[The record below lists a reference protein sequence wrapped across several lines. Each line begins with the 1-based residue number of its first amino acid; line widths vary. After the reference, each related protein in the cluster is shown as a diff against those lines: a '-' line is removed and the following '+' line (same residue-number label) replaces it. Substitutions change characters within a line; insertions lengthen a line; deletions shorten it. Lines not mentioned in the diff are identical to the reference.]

1 MLIDLLFLIAMV
13 FAVIKGLQRG
23 FIIAL
28 FSIVGWIIGLAAAMK
43 LSTVVAA
50 YLDDSTNISA
60 KWLPFISF
68 ILVFIAVVFIVQLG
82 ASLLHKTAESM
93 ALAPLNRLG
102 GIVLYVLLYS
112 IVFSIVLFFA
122 IQMNLVTDT
131 AIKESRV
138 YPWVQPIGPF
148 VINSMGNIIPFFQ
161 DMFKE
166 LQNFFQDLSERIPE
180 KQ

>member
-1 MLIDLLFLIAMV
+1 VLIDLLFLLQMV
-13 FAVIKGLQRG
+13 FAVIKGLQKG

-43 LSTVVAA
+43 LSTVVAG
-50 YLDDSTNISA
+50 YLDESTNISA

-68 ILVFIAVVFIVQLG
+68 ILVFMLVVFLIQLG

-102 GIVLYVLLYS
+102 GVILYVLLYA
-112 IVFSIVLFFA
+112 IIFSIVLFFA
-122 IQMNLVTDT
+122 IQMNLLSDES
-131 AIKESRV
+131 IRDSRV

-166 LQNFFQDLSERIPE
+166 LQNFFEDLSQRIPE
-180 KQ
+180 K

>member
-1 MLIDLLFLIAMV
+1 MLIDLLFLIAML

-43 LSTVVAA
+43 LSTFVAA

-68 ILVFIAVVFIVQLG
+68 LLVFMAVVFLVQLG

-102 GIVLYVLLYS
+102 GIILYVLLYS
-112 IVFSIVLFFA
+112 IVFSIILFFA
-122 IQMNLVTDT
+122 IQMNLVTDA
-131 AIKESRV
+131 AIKESKV
-138 YPWVQPIGPF
+138 YPRVQPIGPF

-166 LQNFFQDLSERIPE
+166 LQDFFQNLSERIPE
-180 KQ
+180 K